1 MYVAY
6 VVLAILLSA
15 MLLMS
20 ARGKLTKDEKV
31 VQSLSAANV
40 PLNWFPP
47 LAVIEIIG
55 AVGLIVGIFVGPLGV
70 AAAVG
75 VALYFLGAVIAHLR
89 AGDTK
94 GVVAPAPI
102 LLFAVITVVVR
113 ILSL

>member
-1 MYVAY
+1 MTVAY

-15 MLLMS
+15 MLVLS

-40 PLNWFPP
+40 PLSWYPP
-47 LAVIEIIG
+47 LAVVEIVG
-55 AVGLIVGIFVGPLGV
+55 AAGLIVGIFVGPLGV
-70 AAAVG
+70 AAAIG
-75 VALYFLGAVIAHLR
+75 VSLYFLGAVIAHLR

-94 GVVAPAPI
+94 GVAAPAPI
-102 LLFAVITVVVR
+102 LLFAVITLVLR